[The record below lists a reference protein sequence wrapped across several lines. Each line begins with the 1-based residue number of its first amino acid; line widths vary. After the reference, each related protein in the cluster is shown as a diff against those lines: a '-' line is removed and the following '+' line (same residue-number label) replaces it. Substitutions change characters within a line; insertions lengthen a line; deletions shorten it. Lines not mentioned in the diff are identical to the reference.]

1 MYTGLLHLHSILR
14 WVIIILF
21 VIAIFKSITAKNGFF
36 TGGHKKISLF
46 LMIACDIILLLG
58 LYQWFAGPWGLKN
71 IQNLGM
77 KEVMGNSVY
86 RFFAVEHLA
95 GMLLAIILVHIGR
108 GFTKKAIPD
117 AQKHKKVILFYTIA
131 LIIVLASVPWPFRE
145 AGRALLPGM

>member
-21 VIAIFKSITAKNGFF
+21 VVAIFKSITGKNSVFGSS
-36 TGGHKKISLF
+36 HKKISLF

-58 LYQWFAGPWGLKN
+58 LYQWFAGSWGLKN

-86 RFFAVEHLA
+86 RFFAVEHLL
-95 GMLLAIILVHIGR
+95 GMLIAIILVHIGR

-117 AQKHKKVILFYTIA
+117 AQKHKKVVLFYTIA
-131 LIIVLASVPWPFRE
+131 FIIVLASIPWPFRE